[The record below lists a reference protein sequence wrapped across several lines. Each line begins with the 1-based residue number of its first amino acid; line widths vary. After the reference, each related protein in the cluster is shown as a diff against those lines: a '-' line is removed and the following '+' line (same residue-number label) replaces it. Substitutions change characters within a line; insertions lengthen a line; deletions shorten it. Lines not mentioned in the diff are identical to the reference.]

1 MDSLFNYTI
10 YDSIPSG
17 PAPSSG
23 RECGRVEDPAGRVEL
38 YATIGVL
45 AFLLLLL
52 VVAFAKQNWDGVK
65 WLFGEIQQ
73 LLARIPTLLGRGQP
87 GGEGDVELGP
97 VAAAPCRS
105 AGVPRNRSDD
115 EILASPNV
123 RTIRV

>member
-1 MDSLFNYTI
+1 MEPLFNYSI

-23 RECGRVEDPAGRVEL
+23 RECGWVEDPAGRVEL

-52 VVAFAKQNWDGVK
+52 VVAFAKQNWEGVK

-73 LLARIPTLLGRGQP
+73 LLARIPALLGRGRP
-87 GGEGDVELGP
+87 EVEGDVELGP
-97 VAAAPCRS
+97 MAAAPCRS

-115 EILASPNV
+115 EILASPNARSV
-123 RTIRV
+123 RV